1 MEERLA
7 ELLDLCNDFALA
19 LEDISE
25 EFATIN
31 SLAESIVETVAAI
44 AKIRELND

>member
-7 ELLDLCNDFALA
+7 ELLALCNDFALA

-25 EFATIN
+25 DFAEI
-31 SLAESIVETVAAI
+31 SSISESIVESIAAI